1 MPVKTVQD
9 LFVEELR
16 DIYHA
21 ERQITKALPKMA
33 KAASSPELKQAFELH
48 LEQTRGQIDR
58 LDQVFEQ
65 LDVAKRGKKCE
76 AMEGLLEEARATM
89 EEIEDE
95 SVLDVGMII
104 NAQKVE
110 HYEIAGYGSLV
121 ALAKQLG
128 HDQAASLLAE
138 TLAEEKETDQKLNEV
153 ALSMANLGRCREVR
167 PGSGQQEGAGSRHRV
182 IAVGYRGSGAG
193 VKVYLDELQLFG
205 GHAEGDELY
214 SIEGVI
220 GWAFSDSIGGDYPQC
235 PPWTRLATTTSTA
248 RAAMTGSRAVA
259 ATTILYWGDGQ
270 RRAAWWQRDRHRR
283 LRRCLS
289 RGGRSCQRHRQWSL
303 LRQRPPV
310 RHRES
315 DRQPL
320 GDLLAG
326 NGGANGLTGCLGPGR
341 RAVPTSSTT
350 FIQATATPRTRR
362 TSSPTSAERRATRST
377 SRPSTPT
384 RR

>member
-76 AMEGLLEEARATM
+76 AMEGLLEEARSTM

-128 HDQAASLLAE
+128 HDEAASLLAE
-138 TLAEEKETDQKLNEV
+138 TLDEEKETDQKLNEV
-153 ALSMANLGRCREVR
+153 ALSMANPER
-167 PGSGQQEGAGSRHRV
+167 
-182 IAVGYRGSGAG
+182 
-193 VKVYLDELQLFG
+193 
-205 GHAEGDELY
+205 
-214 SIEGVI
+214 
-220 GWAFSDSIGGDYPQC
+220 
-235 PPWTRLATTTSTA
+235 
-248 RAAMTGSRAVA
+248 
-259 ATTILYWGDGQ
+259 
-270 RRAAWWQRDRHRR
+270 RRANPAAA
-283 LRRCLS
+283 
-289 RGGRSCQRHRQWSL
+289 RGGR
-303 LRQRPPV
+303 
-310 RHRES
+310 
-315 DRQPL
+315 
-320 GDLLAG
+320 
-326 NGGANGLTGCLGPGR
+326 
-341 RAVPTSSTT
+341 RAPAH
-350 FIQATATPRTRR
+350 ATA
-362 TSSPTSAERRATRST
+362 
-377 SRPSTPT
+377 
-384 RR
+384 